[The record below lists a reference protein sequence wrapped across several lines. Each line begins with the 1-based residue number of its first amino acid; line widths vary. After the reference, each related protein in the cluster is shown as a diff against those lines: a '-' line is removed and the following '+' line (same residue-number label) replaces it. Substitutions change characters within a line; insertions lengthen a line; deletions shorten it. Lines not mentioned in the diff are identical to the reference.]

1 MLMTVRFRLR
11 GAPEFGTGKERSE
24 VMHQRCPRLV
34 EHVQATDEREAIVAA
49 HDALRGLVGALSER
63 DELRRDAIA
72 LLVLTTL
79 RLGRD
84 LGLEAAQWP
93 L

>member
-1 MLMTVRFRLR
+1 VTD
-11 GAPEFGTGKERSE
+11 
-24 VMHQRCPRLV
+24 QRCLRLV
-34 EHVQATDEREAIVAA
+34 EHAQATDEREAIETA
-49 HDALRGLVGALSER
+49 HDALRGLVGALSDR
-63 DELRRDAIA
+63 DDLRRDAIA

-84 LGLEAAQWP
+84 LGREAAQWP